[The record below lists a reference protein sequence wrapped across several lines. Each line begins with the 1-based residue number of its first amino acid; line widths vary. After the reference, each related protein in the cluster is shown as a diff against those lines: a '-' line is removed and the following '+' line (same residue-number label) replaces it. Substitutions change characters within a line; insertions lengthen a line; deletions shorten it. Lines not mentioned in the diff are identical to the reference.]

1 MLRKVLAV
9 IIVCATLTALSSA
22 AEDKPVYL
30 FILSGQSNM
39 AGMKP
44 ESGFLPEAKKLFAD
58 GEVLYVKVAVG
69 GQPIRLWVNGWNDI
83 AAKHDI
89 SARADKDKHGI
100 YYKQI
105 LSEVATKL
113 NGRTPKAVTF
123 CWMQGERDAKE
134 SLEKAYAE
142 SLTKLIADLRRD
154 LKCPDMYFVI
164 GRISD
169 YGKPGDKSWQAVRE
183 AQVGVANAD
192 PKGAWVDC
200 DDLNNKTING
210 KEVDDLHYTQEGYK
224 ILGER
229 YARQARTLIDGKK
242 AATNGRP

>member
-1 MLRKVLAV
+1 MLRKVCAV
-9 IIVCATLTALSSA
+9 IIVCATLSALSHGA
-22 AEDKPVYL
+22 ADRPVYL

-44 ESGFLPEAKKLFAD
+44 ESGFVPEANKLFAD
-58 GEVLYVKVAVG
+58 GEVLYVKVAAG
-69 GQPIRLWVNGWNDI
+69 GQPICCWVDGWNDI
-83 AAKHDI
+83 AAKHGI
-89 SARADKDKHGI
+89 PARADKDKHGV
-100 YYKQI
+100 YYKRI
-105 LSEVATKL
+105 LSEVTTKL

-169 YGKPGDKSWQAVRE
+169 YGKPSDQSWQAVRE
-183 AQVGVANAD
+183 ALVGVANAD
-192 PKGAWVDC
+192 PKGSWVDC
-200 DDLNNKTING
+200 DDLNNKTNNG
-210 KEVDDLHYTQEGYK
+210 KEFDDLHYTQEGYK

-229 YARQARTLIDGKK
+229 YARQTRALIDGKK
-242 AATNGRP
+242 AAANGRP